1 MRSREVL
8 ERFKRAIR
16 NEEVWQ
22 ERQRLRERLLQGQ
35 QMEIE
40 QNEQSRQM
48 GVIDVIASCEEGLQ
62 NPQQYCR
69 VQVKDYAGALKSLLR
84 YCRLKE
90 FEAA

>member
-8 ERFKRAIR
+8 QRFKRAIR

-40 QNEQSRQM
+40 QNEQTKQM
-48 GVIDVIASCEEGLQ
+48 GVIDVIANCEEGLQ
-62 NPQQYCR
+62 HPQQYSR
-69 VQVKDYAGALKSLLR
+69 VQVREYAAALKSLLR
-84 YCRLKE
+84 YCRMKE